1 MRKALSNL
9 PYTHFLAN
17 SENPILGTS
26 LRHVLVF
33 LILHYNNKKISLFF
47 QSILTD
53 HVSKTFNS
61 KRIHSEGL
69 TKTIHRAGSSSGFSS
84 LNLPYQSSTK
94 SNPLSVISKPKVII
108 TINEG
113 ETFIVQIPNPPESAI
128 TLNDLK
134 NRMPI
139 KGDYRYF
146 IKDYVDGEAC
156 FVEMIRDVQILPVFE
171 GKIIVKC
178 RSV

>member
-1 MRKALSNL
+1 M
-9 PYTHFLAN
+9 FW
-17 SENPILGTS
+17 NPTLLFI
-26 LRHVLVF
+26 
-33 LILHYNNKKISLFF
+33 KKISLFF

-61 KRIHSEGL
+61 NIIHPEGL
-69 TKTIHRAGSSSGFSS
+69 TKTPSTIYKAGSSSGFSS

-94 SNPLSVISKPKVII
+94 SNPLSVISNPKVII
-108 TINEG
+108 TINEV
-113 ETFIVQIPNPPESAI
+113 ETFIVQIPTPPQSAI

-134 NRMPI
+134 NCMPI